1 MSRSRKRLLVLGA
14 GGLLGSEFLSAN
26 YVPGWEVLGHG
37 RQSGFAGCADLAS
50 MAETNR
56 MLDQLNPDA
65 VLNLTGL
72 TNVDRCE
79 AFPEEAYSGNVRT
92 VENVVAW
99 IRQADKP
106 VQLVHISTDQV
117 YDGVGLHREGS
128 VCLKNY
134 YAFSKYAGELAASSV
149 GAAVLRTNFFGKSR
163 CARRASLTD
172 WLFAALAE
180 RTHIQ
185 VFEDV
190 LFSPLSSTT
199 LCQMLGLVIEKR
211 MAGIYNLGSRD
222 GLSKADFSF
231 AFAGFV
237 GADAGIM
244 SRCSVRDVDFLKAYR
259 PRDMRLD
266 VERFEHAAGIVLP
279 CLVDE
284 IKIAAQEY
292 KK

>member
-1 MSRSRKRLLVLGA
+1 MSRSGKRLLVLGA

-26 YVPGWEVLGHG
+26 YMPGWEVLGHG
-37 RQSGFAGCADLAS
+37 RQSGFAGCADLTS
-50 MAETNR
+50 TAETNQ
-56 MLDQLNPDA
+56 MLDRLNPDA
-65 VLNLTGL
+65 VLNLVGL

-99 IRQADKP
+99 IKQTEKP

-117 YDGVGLHREGS
+117 YDGAGPHRES
-128 VCLKNY
+128 DVCLKNY
-134 YAFSKYAGELAASSV
+134 YAFSKYAGELAASAA

-172 WLFAALAE
+172 WLFSAFSE
-180 RTHIQ
+180 KTRIQ
-185 VFEDV
+185 VFDDV
-190 LFSPLSSTT
+190 QFSPLSMTT

-211 MAGIYNLGSRD
+211 IAGIYNLGSRD
-222 GLSKADFSF
+222 GLSKADFSY

-237 GADAGIM
+237 GADAGSM
-244 SRCSVRDVDFLKAYR
+244 SRRSVRDVDLFKAYR
-259 PRDMRLD
+259 PQDMRLD

-284 IKIAAQEY
+284 IKSAAQEY
-292 KK
+292 RK